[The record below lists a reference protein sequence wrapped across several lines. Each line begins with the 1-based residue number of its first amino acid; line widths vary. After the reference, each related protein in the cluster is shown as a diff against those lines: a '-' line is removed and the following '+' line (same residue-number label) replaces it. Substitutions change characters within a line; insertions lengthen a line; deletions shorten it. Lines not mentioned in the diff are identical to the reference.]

1 MDAGQVQGCLRLEVL
16 VVHRELVSL
25 KNLLYQPEKFGYLDN
40 VIGLLAYLT
49 LPYLLAMWRGVCSSS
64 FCGKNQE
71 DRGGEI
77 IRGSWRVETHLIV
90 NLSSCRHESHCN
102 IQVTLGTG
110 DVEGRVVFLVIDTHD
125 LFEAVLEENNY

>member
-25 KNLLYQPEKFGYLDN
+25 ENLLYQPEKFGYLDN

-64 FCGKNQE
+64 FWGNSPE
-71 DRGGEI
+71 EGGGEI
-77 IRGSWRVETHLIV
+77 GRGSLRVEPHLIV
-90 NLSSCRHESHCN
+90 NLSSCRHESHCH

-125 LFEAVLEENNY
+125 LFETVLEVNKW